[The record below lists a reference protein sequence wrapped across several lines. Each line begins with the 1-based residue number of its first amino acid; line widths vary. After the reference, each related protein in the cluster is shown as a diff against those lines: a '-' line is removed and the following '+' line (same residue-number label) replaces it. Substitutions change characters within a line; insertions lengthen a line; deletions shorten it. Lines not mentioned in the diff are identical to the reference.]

1 MKQANRHIARAVA
14 LVAAAGLA
22 LFSARTAAAQEWEFD
37 AALYAWLYGIDGTIG
52 VSALGTGIPVDA
64 SFSDL
69 AGFLDF
75 AAAGHFEA
83 KNSRVVLLA
92 DINYAGL
99 GSKRDVEILGQPITI
114 DMDFAQWVIEAG
126 GGYRLSSEFDLL
138 LVGRYYI
145 QELGE
150 TATAIGGGGSSFDAT
165 KNWGDIFFGARY
177 MKTLGARWLLSL
189 RGDIGTGGSK
199 FAWFG
204 NAGIGYRLSDLL
216 TLGLGYRILSLDYE
230 TDPGP
235 DYYKFDAAL
244 GGLGL
249 VLDFTF

>member
-1 MKQANRHIARAVA
+1 MRRVGGYTHLAA
-14 LVAAAGLA
+14 LAAAAGLT
-22 LFSARTAAAQEWEFD
+22 LFSAGRAAAQEWEYN
-37 AALYAWLYGIDGTIG
+37 AGIYAWLYGIDGTIG
-52 VSALGTGIPVDA
+52 VSALGTGVPVDA
-64 SFSDL
+64 KFSDL

-83 KNSRVVLLA
+83 KNSSLVFLA
-92 DINYAGL
+92 DVNYAGL
-99 GSKRDVEILGQPITI
+99 GASRDAEIQGQPVTI

-145 QELGE
+145 QDLG
-150 TATAIGGGGSSFDAT
+150 TNAAAIGGGGSSSGASQD
-165 KNWGDIFFGARY
+165 WGDIFFGARY
-177 MKTLGARWLLSL
+177 TKALGAKWLLSI
-189 RGDIGTGGSK
+189 RGDIGTGGSQ

-216 TLGLGYRILSLDYE
+216 TLALGYRILSLDYQ

-235 DYYKFDAAL
+235 DYYRFDAAL
-244 GGLGL
+244 GGPGL
-249 VLDFTF
+249 VLAFTF